1 MFLATEVESSGTLN
15 GEAGC
20 DMFSAS
26 KSGFLKSAVVRFR
39 EEKI

>member
-1 MFLATEVESSGTLN
+1 MFLATEVDASGALN

-20 DMFSAS
+20 DMFSAF
-26 KSGFLKSAVVRFR
+26 KLGFLNFAVMRFW

>member
-1 MFLATEVESSGTLN
+1 MFLAAEVEASGALN

-26 KSGFLKSAVVRFR
+26 KSGSFNFAVVRFW